1 MITVKLYN
9 SDGAVMGDT
18 KLDPKLFGVE
28 VKSGLVHEVMIGLS
42 ANARQSLA
50 HTKTKG
56 EVRGGGKKPW
66 KQKGTGRARQGS
78 TRSPQWVGGGVV
90 FGPRKERDYS
100 VKINKKMKRLV
111 MAMVLSDKVANDRL
125 LVLESYPIKIGKT
138 KEMSTVLKKLPVK
151 GSVLCLQ
158 TPSDPMLA
166 RSVRNLPKIHFA
178 GTSDISIADILH
190 ADFLLSTPAV
200 IEKLVQMYASA

>member
-9 SDGAVMGDT
+9 SDGTIKGEIS
-18 KLDPKLFGVE
+18 LDPKLFGVE
-28 VKSGLVHEVMIGLS
+28 VRAGLVHEVMTSLS

-56 EVRGGGKKPW
+56 EVSGGGKKPW

-78 TRSPQWVGGGVV
+78 TRSPQWVGGGVA

-111 MAMVLSDKVANDRL
+111 MAMALSDKVAGDRL
-125 LVLESYPIKIGKT
+125 LVLESYPAKTGKT
-138 KEMSTVLKKLPVK
+138 KEMSTVLKTLPVK
-151 GSVLCLQ
+151 GSTLCMQ
-158 TPSDPMLA
+158 AVGDPMLA

-178 GTSDISIADILH
+178 NTTDISIADVLH
-190 ADFLLSTPAV
+190 ADFILVTPAV
-200 IEKLVQMYASA
+200 IEKLTQMYGNA